1 MLLSFSHHL
10 DFIFRV
16 TMTNV
21 TTMDGFLLVGF
32 SDDQELQICYALL
45 FLGIYLLALMGNFT
59 IIIITIL
66 DQSLQSPMYYFLRH
80 LSLLDLSFISVTVP
94 QSIDNSLTHNG
105 YVSYG
110 QCVLQIF
117 FFTSFAWIEMAILT
131 VMSYDRY
138 AAICLPLR
146 YEIIM
151 CPTSCKW
158 IVIAAWLSGSI
169 SGTLYTVAT
178 FSITFCRAKIIHQ
191 FFCDVPQLAKLSCA
205 HDYFGVIGASAFM
218 SVIGFICFV
227 FIIFSYVHIFST
239 VLRIRS
245 AEGQSKVFSTCLP
258 HLLVVSFYLSTGS
271 FAYLKPTSDSP
282 TASDLVTSV
291 FYTVIPP
298 VLNPIIY
305 SLRNEA
311 LKGAVRKLLLQG
323 VFTRRKAFFSYC

>member
-1 MLLSFSHHL
+1 
-10 DFIFRV
+10 
-16 TMTNV
+16 MTNV
-21 TTMDGFLLVGF
+21 TTMGGFLLMGF
-32 SDDQELQICYALL
+32 SDDHELQIFYALL

-66 DQSLQSPMYYFLRH
+66 DQSLQSPMYYFLRQ
-80 LSLLDLSFISVTVP
+80 LSLLDLSLISVTVP

-105 YVSYG
+105 YISYG
-110 QCVLQIF
+110 QCMFQIF

-131 VMSYDRY
+131 LMSYDRY

-146 YEIIM
+146 YELIM
-151 CPTSCKW
+151 CPANCKW
-158 IVIAAWLSGSI
+158 IVIAAWLSGGI
-169 SGTLYTVAT
+169 SGILYTAAT
-178 FSITFCRAKIIHQ
+178 FSIKFCRAKIIHQ
-191 FFCDVPQLAKLSCA
+191 FFCDVPQLAKLSCS
-205 HDYFGVIGASAFM
+205 HDYFGVIGVSAFM
-218 SVIGFICFV
+218 AVMAFVCFI
-227 FIIFSYVHIFST
+227 FIIFSYIHIFST

-258 HLLVVSFYLSTGS
+258 HLFVVCFYISTGT

-291 FYTVIPP
+291 FYTAIPP

-311 LKGAVRKLLLQG
+311 LKGALRKSLLQG
-323 VFTRRKAFFSYC
+323 VFTRRKVFFSCC